1 MLSVKSLLHCTGDLQ
16 SWLILNWSFPT
27 CWKKWSRRREAR
39 ERNWTWK
46 AFSGWNMMIN
56 EGVIGGDGGEGYED
70 EDPWDVLRDQIIGFI
85 VSKRSWN
92 YKRRRRRPDTPWGM
106 AGSGGR
112 EVPLVELQPLRLWPN
127 LAVGSGGGIIHCRRN
142 KVKCRWWWP
151 TTVKVDNTEDN
162 CCFW

>member
-1 MLSVKSLLHCTGDLQ
+1 MTYIMLSVKSLLHCTGDLQ

-106 AGSGGR
+106 VGSGGR

-127 LAVGSGGGIIHCRRN
+127 LGWNWWRHYTLWSIKKSAGGDDHPLWKWTI
-142 KVKCRWWWP
+142 
-151 TTVKVDNTEDN
+151 
-162 CCFW
+162 